1 MQTLNRLS
9 PIFAQLKPSSTL
21 YINETVNRLWKEGKQ
36 VFHMG
41 FGESR
46 FDVHPKL
53 QQALADNA
61 HKKSYLAARGLPE
74 LCDAVASYY
83 SDKLN
88 LDVNSS
94 QVIIG
99 PGSKALI
106 YGIQMAMDADI
117 FLPTPSWVSYGPQAE
132 LLNRNFSYIPAN
144 AEDGYQFDIS
154 AFDKLVKESKNP
166 NKLLV
171 INSPNNPTG
180 KMFSADFLKE
190 LADYCRENNILVL
203 SDEIYFMVSHGDVE
217 HTSIAKYYP
226 EGTFILGGLS
236 KHLSIGG
243 WRMGIGILP
252 DNEMG
257 QQIMKALVVIASEIW
272 SSVAAPIQYAALT
285 AYSGDADI
293 EKYVDNCTQ
302 IHGIR
307 TRFIYR
313 KLTELGILCTQ
324 PKGAFYVTANFDKW
338 STQLSEKGINTSD
351 DLARYLLDNHSI
363 ATLSA
368 DSFGV
373 PEKNLSLRLASSYL
387 DFETEKDSERI
398 YGLYTSG
405 ISEDEF
411 MNTENHPSANGAVK
425 AFADFVD
432 SIGE

>member
-1 MQTLNRLS
+1 MLDRNRLS

-53 QQALADNA
+53 QKALADNA

-74 LCDAVASYY
+74 LCTAVASYY
-83 SDKLN
+83 SDKLS
-88 LDVNSS
+88 LDVQPS

-106 YGIQMAMDADI
+106 YGVQMAMDADI

-132 LLNRNFSYIPAN
+132 LLNRKVSYIPAS
-144 AEDGYQFDIS
+144 AEDGYQFKIEE
-154 AFDKLVKESKNP
+154 FDKLVKQSDNP
-166 NKLLV
+166 NKLLI

-180 KMFSADFLKE
+180 KMFSEEFLKE
-190 LADYCRENNILVL
+190 LAEYCRQNDVLVM
-203 SDEIYFMVSHGDVE
+203 SDEIYFLVSHGDVE
-217 HTSIAKYYP
+217 HVSIAKYYP
-226 EGTFILGGLS
+226 EGTFVLGGLS

-243 WRMGIGILP
+243 WRVGVAVLP
-252 DNEMG
+252 DNDMG
-257 QQIMKALVVIASEIW
+257 KRVMSALVVIASEIW
-272 SSVAAPIQYAALT
+272 SSVAAPVQYAALA

-293 EKYVDNCTQ
+293 EEYTSNCTQ

-307 TRFIYR
+307 SRFIYK
-313 KLTELGILCTQ
+313 KLTEIGILCTE

-338 STQLSEKGINTSD
+338 SEQLSKKGINTSE

-387 DFETEKDSERI
+387 DFETDKDSERI
-398 YGLYTSG
+398 YNLYTSG
-405 ISEDEF
+405 ISEDEL
-411 MNTENHPSANGAVK
+411 MSEENHPSVHGAVK
-425 AFADFVD
+425 AFVDFVG